1 MTRCSQLPL
10 WLGLVGK
17 QISIGGSSD
26 NGTVDIRQPSIGGK
40 PSRPRWAIAVFAILV
55 CLLPLTIM
63 AARTAISSNVN
74 DVRDWLPAHY
84 KETGQYEWF
93 RERFGSEEF
102 VVVSWPGCTLDDAR
116 LPQLSSIL
124 AERSRSQESLGKPP
138 LFTQI
143 TTGRELVDDL
153 TGVGAGLSLHQ
164 ALTRLQG
171 TIIGPDLHQTCA
183 VVTLSEDS
191 RIRLSSVLSE
201 IRNATV
207 ASGVLEEDVHLGG
220 PAVVNDAID
229 KSSSQSLVRLA
240 GLAALVGL
248 VVAWLCFREVR
259 LTVIVFL
266 ISGYS
271 ALLSLAVVPLCGM
284 PMNAILITMVPL
296 VYVAAMSGAIHLS
309 NYYLENR
316 EHAETN
322 EAIRLAIRQAML
334 PLSLAASTTAVG
346 LVSLWYSDLAPIR
359 MFGLFSAVGVLLSLA
374 MQLIGLPALLCI
386 WPRGKSA
393 PNATPTVLLNVP
405 AASTWGWQWLAQVI
419 AKRHPWF
426 LALFLILSILGL
438 AGLARIETSIQIMRL
453 FANNAP
459 IISSYDWLERNLGAM
474 IPLEVVIRFGEQ
486 SHFEEKNKQSNIN
499 EPNAGRPIVNASYQR
514 LELIREIH
522 DSIAQIDGVSGCLS
536 GATFAR
542 PVRKEPPSIRRV
554 LENVRLKQTR
564 ARLVEAGY
572 LSITPEDESWRIS
585 LRVSAGEDLDY
596 GEFQHFIRKQVDPIL
611 ERERAKDG
619 QDLSAV
625 YTGAVPIIYK
635 ARRSLLNGLALGFG
649 TDVLLVV
656 VAVIVLMKNWSSGL
670 LLGLTCVFPMTIVFG
685 LMGWSNW
692 VVDIGTVMAPCVALG
707 VTVDDSIHFLLWF
720 RRGTKQGLDRPD
732 AIALAYATCGRAMLQ
747 SWGVIGLGLSVFA
760 LSSFVPTFRF
770 GILTLSLLTA
780 SLVSN
785 LIFLPAFL
793 AGPLGAFIAGRAGGQ
808 STASK

>member
-1 MTRCSQLPL
+1 MKYNRLPP
-10 WLGLVGK
+10 WLGLVAK
-17 QISIGGSSD
+17 RIPIDGSSENVAFD
-26 NGTVDIRQPSIGGK
+26 ASQSSITGK
-40 PSRPRWAIAVFAILV
+40 PPRPRWAIAIFGILV
-55 CLLPLTIM
+55 CLLPLTIL
-63 AARTAISSNVN
+63 AARIAIRSNVN

-84 KETGQYEWF
+84 SETVQYEWF
-93 RERFGSEEF
+93 RTRFGSEEF

-116 LPQLSSIL
+116 LQQLSVAL
-124 AERSRSQESLGKPP
+124 TERSRLVESAGKPP

-143 TTGRELVDDL
+143 MTGRELVDDL
-153 TGVGAGLSLHQ
+153 TGVGAGLTLSQ
-164 ALTRLQG
+164 ALNRLKG
-171 TIIGPDLHQTCA
+171 TIIGPDLQQTCA
-183 VVTLSEDS
+183 VITLSEDS
-191 RIRLSSVLSE
+191 RIRLSSALSE

-207 ASGVLEEDVHLGG
+207 ACGVAEEDVHLGG

-240 GLAALVGL
+240 GLAAFVGL

-271 ALLSLAVVPLCGM
+271 ALLSLAVVPVCGM
-284 PMNAILITMVPL
+284 PLNAILITMVPL

-309 NYYLENR
+309 NYYLENL
-316 EHAETN
+316 EHADSN
-322 EAIRLAIRQAML
+322 EAIRLAIRQALL

-374 MQLIGLPALLCI
+374 MQLIALPALLCM
-386 WPRGKSA
+386 WPSGKS
-393 PNATPTVLLNVP
+393 TQI
-405 AASTWGWQWLAQVI
+405 ASTTSSENDPALSAWEWKWSAEFI
-419 AKRHPWF
+419 AKRHAWF
-426 LALFLILSILGL
+426 VSLFLILSVFGL
-438 AGLARIETSIQIMRL
+438 AGLARVETSIQIMRL

-486 SHFEEKNKQSNIN
+486 SQADQQSQPKASKQPGASKS
-499 EPNAGRPIVNASYQR
+499 VDNASYQR

-522 DSIAQIDGVSGCLS
+522 ESIAKIDGVSGCLS

-542 PVRKEPPSIRRV
+542 PARQEPPSIRRV

-596 GEFQHFIRKQVDPIL
+596 GDFQQFIRKQVEPIL
-611 ERERAKDG
+611 ERERTKRS

-649 TDVLLVV
+649 TDVLLVM
-656 VAVIVLMKNWSSGL
+656 VAVIVLMRNWSSGL
-670 LLGLTCVFPMTIVFG
+670 LLGLTCVFPFTMVFG
-685 LMGWSNW
+685 LMGWCHW

-720 RRGTKQGLDRPD
+720 RRGTKRGMNRSQ
-732 AIALAYATCGRAMLQ
+732 AIGLAYATCGRAMLQ

-793 AGPLGAFIAGRAGGQ
+793 AGPLGASIADRAGGKP
-808 STASK
+808 ADRK